1 MIEPTNPASP
11 TIDIATAMARLM
23 ADEADRK
30 RRAEALRPANKQ
42 ALFDKL
48 EAADITEVVVTF
60 DGCGDSGQI
69 EEIAARSGDDA
80 VSLPDGEIT
89 IACAAWRSDEVT
101 STAMSVETALEQ
113 LAYDFLSET
122 HGGWENN
129 DGAYGD
135 FTFDVASRTI
145 TLDYNE
151 RYTAS
156 ENHTH
161 EF

>member
-1 MIEPTNPASP
+1 MTEPINPASP
-11 TIDIATAMARLM
+11 TFDIAAAMARLM
-23 ADEADRK
+23 ADEADHK
-30 RRAEALRPANKQ
+30 RRAEALHPANKQ

-60 DGCGDSGQI
+60 DGYGDSGQI
-69 EEIAARSGDDA
+69 EEITARSGDNT
-80 VSLPDGEIT
+80 VSLPNGEIT
-89 IACAAWRSDEVT
+89 IASVAWRSEDVT
-101 STAMSVETALEQ
+101 RTTMSVDAALEQ
-113 LAYDFLSET
+113 LAYEFLSET
-122 HGGWENN
+122 HGGWQDN

-145 TLDYNE
+145 TLDFNE

-156 ENHTH
+156 ETYSH